1 MIGVEYEISRDDGS
15 KPSHEQRS
23 NETHFGV
30 GETDLATVNTFA
42 SVRGGDMGYGIERI
56 LEAGWMNLGFSVFLT
71 NLVSTKAIVV
81 IVQQDSCTRRIFACS

>member
-1 MIGVEYEISRDDGS
+1 MISKDGGL
-15 KPSHEQRS
+15 KAGYEQRS

-42 SVRGGDMGYGIERI
+42 SVKGGDMGYGIERI
-56 LEAGWMNLGFSVFLT
+56 LETGWMNLGFSVFLT

-81 IVQQDSCTRRIFACS
+81 IVQQDSCTCRIFACS

>member
-1 MIGVEYEISRDDGS
+1 
-15 KPSHEQRS
+15 
-23 NETHFGV
+23 
-30 GETDLATVNTFA
+30 
-42 SVRGGDMGYGIERI
+42 MGYGIERI